1 MIDEKKLVKV
11 IRLSSSSC
19 IQLSSTNLR
28 FFYEKIFL
36 EDMSEIKIQLTV
48 LSLKYLHHWDVRKQ
62 LENDEKKREDRPKTS
77 FFLKISLSVIVNYFI
92 I

>member
-1 MIDEKKLVKV
+1 
-11 IRLSSSSC
+11 
-19 IQLSSTNLR
+19 
-28 FFYEKIFL
+28 
-36 EDMSEIKIQLTV
+36 MSEIKIQLTV